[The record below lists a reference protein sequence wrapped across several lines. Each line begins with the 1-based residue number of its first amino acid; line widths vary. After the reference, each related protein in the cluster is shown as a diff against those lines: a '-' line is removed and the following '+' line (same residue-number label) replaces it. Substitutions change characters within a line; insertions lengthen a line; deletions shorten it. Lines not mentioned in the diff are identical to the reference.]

1 MATYLS
7 KTPVSFTPTP
17 AIRDWDGKDITITV
31 PSGGRT
37 RAKLRVVDADPNG
50 PDAGKCSVIAWHDS
64 TNETDE
70 IEWTDAGSGKPLP
83 TTQTHEGQ
91 RFLTADALIQAKQDE
106 DGSLLLEL
114 SMDEI

>member
-1 MATYLS
+1 M
-7 KTPVSFTPTP
+7 
-17 AIRDWDGKDITITV
+17 
-31 PSGGRT
+31 
-37 RAKLRVVDADPNG
+37 
-50 PDAGKCSVIAWHDS
+50 GKCSVSAWHVS

-70 IEWTDAGSGKPLP
+70 IEWTDTGSGKPLP
-83 TTQTHEGQ
+83 TTQTHQGQ